1 MQLQDQIHYREL
13 FQDFLRE
20 SSGIRACIYLH
31 QVMEAVRMPG
41 GKKVYSKRYPPAPET
56 MEIIHTQQS
65 AEERA
70 TTKKSFDE
78 FLQPYRDRKHLRPD
92 TRTIDRGKHF
102 VALAIELSQKYEID
116 IDIWQKSYFIEVN
129 LHLFCSSYPSELT
142 RYHCGTIHFM

>member
-1 MQLQDQIHYREL
+1 
-13 FQDFLRE
+13 
-20 SSGIRACIYLH
+20 
-31 QVMEAVRMPG
+31 MPG

-78 FLQPYRDRKHLRPD
+78 FLRRIETESTYVLIPER
-92 TRTIDRGKHF
+92 IDRGKHF

-116 IDIWQKSYFIEVN
+116 IDIWQMSYFIEVN

-142 RYHCGTIHFM
+142 RYIAELLTLCDRFCSFIFPQEPSDFTLSLEFDTHKYYLSGKLINE

>member
-1 MQLQDQIHYREL
+1 
-13 FQDFLRE
+13 
-20 SSGIRACIYLH
+20 
-31 QVMEAVRMPG
+31 MPG

-70 TTKKSFDE
+70 TTKKSFNE
-78 FLQPYRDRKHLRPD
+78 FLR
-92 TRTIDRGKHF
+92 IDRGKHF
-102 VALAIELSQKYEID
+102 VALAIELSKKYEID

-142 RYHCGTIHFM
+142 RYIAELFTLCDRFCSFIFPQEPSDFTLSLEFDTHKYYLSGKLINK

>member
-1 MQLQDQIHYREL
+1 
-13 FQDFLRE
+13 
-20 SSGIRACIYLH
+20 
-31 QVMEAVRMPG
+31 MPG

-65 AEERA
+65 AEERV

-78 FLQPYRDRKHLRPD
+78 FLRRIETESTYVLIPER
-92 TRTIDRGKHF
+92 IDRGKHF

-129 LHLFCSSYPSELT
+129 LHLFCSSYPYIVKDIIYQSKKQTVSIVKETVFSL
-142 RYHCGTIHFM
+142 YIHPNNAKF

>member
-1 MQLQDQIHYREL
+1 MGSEMC
-13 FQDFLRE
+13 
-20 SSGIRACIYLH
+20 IRD
-31 QVMEAVRMPG
+31 R
-41 GKKVYSKRYPPAPET
+41 T

-78 FLQPYRDRKHLRPD
+78 FLRRIETESTYVLIPER
-92 TRTIDRGKHF
+92 IDRGKHF

-142 RYHCGTIHFM
+142 RYIAELFTLCDRFCSFIFPQEPSDFTLSLEFDTHKYYLSGKLINE